1 MIATAAKNPLK
12 SIRIE
17 HMGATEK
24 KRIARIKRQRRIRKH
39 IQGTSGRPRLCV
51 FRSARHIYAQI
62 IDDSRGL
69 TLVSASSTE
78 AGIRQR
84 ETFESKVALAAF
96 IGKQVGERAQEK
108 GIKQVVFDRNGF
120 LYHGRV
126 KAVSE
131 GARESGLEF

>member
-1 MIATAAKNPLK
+1 
-12 SIRIE
+12 
-17 HMGATEK
+17 MGATEP
-24 KRIARIKRQRRIRKH
+24 KRLARMKRQRRIRKR
-39 IQGTSGRPRLCV
+39 IKGTSGRPRLCV
-51 FRSARHIYAQI
+51 FRSAKHIYAQI
-62 IDDSRGL
+62 IDDSSGL

-78 AGIRQR
+78 PDIRKQDD
-84 ETFESKVALAAF
+84 FDNKVALATF
-96 IGKQVGERAQEK
+96 IGKQIGQRAQEK

>member
-1 MIATAAKNPLK
+1 
-12 SIRIE
+12 
-17 HMGATEK
+17 MGATEP
-24 KRIARIKRQRRIRKH
+24 KRLARIKRRQRIRKRVK
-39 IQGTSGRPRLCV
+39 GTSGRPRLCV
-51 FRSARHIYAQI
+51 FRSAKHIYAQI
-62 IDDSRGL
+62 IDDSSGL

-78 AGIRQR
+78 ADIRKQD
-84 ETFESKVALAAF
+84 TFESKVAMATF
-96 IGKQVGERAQEK
+96 IGKQVGERAQGK